1 MPLVKFPLNGAAK
14 AEPKPI
20 ELRSEEVQELLGQMP
35 NWLIRWGITVVFTM
49 VLILLLASWLI
60 KYPDVLSSRVM
71 LTTKTPPVS
80 LVARAEGRIRFLAQ
94 NKQFVR
100 QGAFLAVIENPAS
113 AEDVWYLAEQMQAF
127 KQQLYRSGL
136 PFTAQAGFKENL
148 SLGELQSFYLTL
160 LASLQDYNRD
170 RELNLY
176 EKQIRAAHQSI
187 GQYGQLKE
195 QLEKQQQLMAQ
206 ELQLA
211 QKQYNTDAHLLRE
224 KVIAEADFNRTKNA
238 FLQSERAFESGRS
251 GIINN
256 QIQLSQLQ
264 AQITE
269 YRTNQVSNEG
279 RLRSAIQTAFKQLE
293 SQLDAWEQKY
303 VLKSPIA
310 GKVAFAKY
318 WSTNQYVTPGEAIMT
333 VVPPS
338 SDLYAQ
344 VQMPITGSGK
354 VEVGQPVNLKFDN
367 YPSTEYG
374 MVRGVVRSIAL
385 VPHDDLYT
393 IQIALP
399 QGLVTSYRKT
409 LPFRQEMQGTAE
421 IITRDMRLI
430 ERIFNQF
437 RALLDNTMTWK
448 AFELAGSSSR
458 FHSSQT
464 TIQTILC
471 ACFLMY

>member
-1 MPLVKFPLNGAAK
+1 MPLVKFPLNGTAK
-14 AEPKPI
+14 TEDSRI

-35 NWLIRWGITVVFTM
+35 NGLIRWGITVVFTLVM
-49 VLILLLASWLI
+49 ILLLASWLV

-71 LTTKTPPVS
+71 LTTKTPPVN

-100 QGAFLAVIENPAS
+100 QGAFLAVIENTAS
-113 AEDVWYLAEQMQAF
+113 AEDVGYLSEKMQAF
-127 KQQLYRSGL
+127 KPHLYRSGG
-136 PFTAQAGFKENL
+136 PFTAAHAGFKENL

-160 LASLQDYNRD
+160 LASLQDYERE

-176 EKQIRAAHQSI
+176 EKQIRAAHLRI
-187 GQYGQLKE
+187 EQYAQLSE
-195 QLEKQQQLMAQ
+195 QLEKQQELMAQ
-206 ELQLA
+206 ELLLA
-211 QKQYNTDAHLLRE
+211 QKQYSTDAHLLQE

-238 FLQSERAFESGRS
+238 FLQSERAFESARS

-256 QIQLSQLQ
+256 QIQISQLQ

-318 WSTNQYVTPGEAIMT
+318 WSTNQYVTPGEAVMT

-374 MVRGVVRSIAL
+374 MVRGVIRSIAL
-385 VPHDDLYT
+385 VPHNDLYT

-421 IITRDMRLI
+421 IITKDLRLI

-437 RALLDNTMTWK
+437 RALLDNTRT
-448 AFELAGSSSR
+448 
-458 FHSSQT
+458 
-464 TIQTILC
+464 
-471 ACFLMY
+471 